1 MDAARLIGSI
11 VLRADKRPSR
21 TWSRTVWHC
30 ARGPVEHRWFV
41 PLYIL
46 NTEAPARAALSGTRA
61 KAQLSQA
68 QVNLERTRIRSSVGG
83 YMTNLL
89 AQLGDY
95 MNVGVNTISIVD
107 ANSFWV
113 DGRGA
118 RRRPARRGRTCGSNP
133 DRSPAT
139 GSATASREPNAN
151 KRSRTRRKSLNFQ
164 GSSGFGPRSGR
175 GGRRFKSCHSDH
187 TSPSLATASRIR
199 QN

>member
-1 MDAARLIGSI
+1 M
-11 VLRADKRPSR
+11 
-21 TWSRTVWHC
+21 
-30 ARGPVEHRWFV
+30 

-95 MNVGVNTISIVD
+95 VNVGVNTISIVD

-133 DRSPAT
+133 DRSPADRALGWT
-139 GSATASREPNAN
+139 DT
-151 KRSRTRRKSLNFQ
+151 L
-164 GSSGFGPRSGR
+164 SGGNPEGPS
-175 GGRRFKSCHSDH
+175 
-187 TSPSLATASRIR
+187 
-199 QN
+199 